1 MDGYDGVD
9 EAGEQAAGE
18 YGVFFD
24 ELGKVVETGGWL
36 GREVNFNALFLERSP
51 DCDFKNGI

>member
-1 MDGYDGVD
+1 VDGYDGVD

-36 GREVNFNALFLERSP
+36 GREVNFNALFL
-51 DCDFKNGI
+51 